1 MRKAVTTATYT
12 NSALIAYKFPDK
24 LYMVAPL
31 IANTH
36 GCNWIG
42 IIFFFLNLCIK
53 INNWLDYFKVR
64 QIKGD
69 NIN

>member
-36 GCNWIG
+36 GCNRIG
-42 IIFFFLNLCIK
+42 INFFFFLSYASK
-53 INNWLDYFKVR
+53 
-64 QIKGD
+64 
-69 NIN
+69 